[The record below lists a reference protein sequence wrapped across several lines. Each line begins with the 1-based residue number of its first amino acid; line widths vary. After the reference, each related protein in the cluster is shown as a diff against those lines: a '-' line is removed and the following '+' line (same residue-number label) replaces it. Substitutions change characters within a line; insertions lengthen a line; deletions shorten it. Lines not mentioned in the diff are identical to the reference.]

1 MLKPFMIKISII
13 LFAFLLQGCVNK
25 RGVSLEYNA
34 DCQEYY
40 DLQGYYHKKC
50 DDEII
55 TYQGVKDSTK
65 KAVDYAVELV
75 SGEEKKPKP
84 NVW

>member
-50 DDEII
+50 DDELV
-55 TYQGVKDSTK
+55 TYKEVKEAGGKVIDAFVGK
-65 KAVDYAVELV
+65 K
-75 SGEEKKPKP
+75 EEGPKP